1 VGFKIWAHFHYVLS
15 MGAVFALY
23 AGWYYWIPK
32 MLGLDYN
39 RLLSKVHFWVLFVGV
54 NLSGRNR
61 TFFDLGGKRFTRHF
75 GTTYPSYPP
84 SKKDKGEKGGSPDFA
99 MFFENVQSSKRD
111 IYKELKGKSGIYL
124 FINKITNDLYVGS
137 SVTLS
142 KRMAAHF
149 FHGNSNKDTR
159 VVLYR
164 AMRKY
169 KLENFSLAILEFCA
183 SDIITCSD
191 LEQKWIDYY
200 KPRYNVLKIGGSSSG
215 FRHSIDTIN
224 KLKELFKKEKHPKF
238 GSVNS
243 AETRQAISDGI
254 REFYRTHTH
263 RFKGMKGIH
272 SPQYGING
280 KFVFCYNKTGEELT
294 FPSINGA
301 KQHFKVRWTTVKKN
315 IDTQSWVTLQGE
327 EWIIQSTPRQK

>member
-1 VGFKIWAHFHYVLS
+1 
-15 MGAVFALY
+15 
-23 AGWYYWIPK
+23 
-32 MLGLDYN
+32 
-39 RLLSKVHFWVLFVGV
+39 
-54 NLSGRNR
+54 
-61 TFFDLGGKRFTRHF
+61 
-75 GTTYPSYPP
+75 
-84 SKKDKGEKGGSPDFA
+84 
-99 MFFENVQSSKRD
+99 
-111 IYKELKGKSGIYL
+111 
-124 FINKITNDLYVGS
+124 
-137 SVTLS
+137 
-142 KRMAAHF
+142 
-149 FHGNSNKDTR
+149 
-159 VVLYR
+159 
-164 AMRKY
+164 MRKY